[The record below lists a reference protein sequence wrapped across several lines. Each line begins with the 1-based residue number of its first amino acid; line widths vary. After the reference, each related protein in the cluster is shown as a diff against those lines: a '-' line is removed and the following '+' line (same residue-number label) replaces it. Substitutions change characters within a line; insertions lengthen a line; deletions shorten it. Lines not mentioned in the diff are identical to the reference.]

1 MGRTIRKSIK
11 QSRSKQLY
19 ERAFFFKRLAVG
31 AADPTFAAK
40 LQILAD
46 EYEGEAARAARSWK
60 RRLSGSSAKRPQTHR
75 SVALVEGFPGSRIGN
90 VIFRQEDP
98 DPIWHPALLD
108 HTTSVHGMASQYV
121 PDDIRDFILKH
132 IATVAQIE
140 ALLLIW
146 SNPEEGWGLPQ
157 IAARIYT
164 SDAETAKALDG
175 LCADG
180 LLVCRDGD
188 LA

>member
-1 MGRTIRKSIK
+1 
-11 QSRSKQLY
+11 
-19 ERAFFFKRLAVG
+19 
-31 AADPTFAAK
+31 
-40 LQILAD
+40 
-46 EYEGEAARAARSWK
+46 
-60 RRLSGSSAKRPQTHR
+60 
-75 SVALVEGFPGSRIGN
+75 
-90 VIFRQEDP
+90 
-98 DPIWHPALLD
+98 
-108 HTTSVHGMASQYV
+108 MASQYV

-157 IAARIYT
+157 ISARIYT

-180 LLVCRDGD
+180 LLVCRDGVFGLNASAENVEMIRRLQD
-188 LA
+188 VYARYLIPVTDVIHSKSGNAHSTAGKRWLQGD